1 MPSHENGH
9 ASRKQS
15 AGRSIAAA
23 VLTEGLRTSGVT
35 SFTSYVAESRSRGTT
50 WTVIAEAAVHEAERH
65 KQALGD
71 ITPITRDD
79 LWARVA
85 EDMSKKPYKSLATD
99 LLDAARE
106 NREEA
111 LDTFLACSHA
121 IAWAQAQNPDSGREA
136 VKRIRAEAVN
146 AALGRHLTALDH
158 AADQNAGM
166 LRETLQAQEAMQH
179 LRSLAA
185 EAKAAKR
192 SIDIA
197 AESRPSPGPR
207 SAGPGI

>member
-1 MPSHENGH
+1 
-9 ASRKQS
+9 
-15 AGRSIAAA
+15 
-23 VLTEGLRTSGVT
+23 
-35 SFTSYVAESRSRGTT
+35 VAESRSRGTT

-65 KQALGD
+65 RQALGD

-85 EDMSKKPYKSLATD
+85 EDMAKKPYKSLATD
-99 LLDAARE
+99 LLDAARQ
-106 NREEA
+106 NRDEA
-111 LDTFLACSHA
+111 LDTFLAGSHA
-121 IAWAQAQNPDSGREA
+121 IEWAQAQNPEFGREA
-136 VKRIRAEAVN
+136 VKRIRSEAVN
-146 AALGRHLTALDH
+146 EALGRHLTALDH

-166 LRETLQAQEAMQH
+166 LRDTFQAHEAMQH
-179 LRSLAA
+179 LRALAA

-197 AESRPSPGPR
+197 AESGRVQGPR